1 MKIFFILALL
11 LVLGVV
17 NGDSHV
23 DDTEKIF
30 PGMMMNRRADN
41 GGDQKSYF
49 DQKQDSP
56 NNLGDP
62 FSCAACKTCKK
73 IKKQVQASARN
84 EKYVDIVI
92 DPVIDSESAILEHR
106 QVPAVAFAK

>member
-41 GGDQKSYF
+41 GGDQKSDF

-73 IKKQVQASARN
+73 INLRMPSLVTVIFKVARHSAAEDAS
-84 EKYVDIVI
+84 
-92 DPVIDSESAILEHR
+92 
-106 QVPAVAFAK
+106 